1 MDDKPLGTFMPGD
14 VAAKQFEREIDA
26 VPAGDAKGI
35 GDAACRK
42 AHPRLRDRPP
52 SGPRSLARTG
62 DPGRRGRTGCRVA

>member
-26 VPAGDAKGI
+26 VPAGYAKGI

-42 AHPRLRDRPP
+42 ALPLLTAFRA
-52 SGPRSLARTG
+52 GGTARI
-62 DPGRRGRTGCRVA
+62 VADTLTARA